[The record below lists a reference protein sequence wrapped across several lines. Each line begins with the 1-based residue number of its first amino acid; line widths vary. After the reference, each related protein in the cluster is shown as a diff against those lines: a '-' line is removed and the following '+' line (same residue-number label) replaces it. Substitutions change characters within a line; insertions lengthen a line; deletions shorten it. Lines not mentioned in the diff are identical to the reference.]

1 MQENNGEQL
10 SSSEILKT
18 TMGFLKPFFWVLFY
32 SIILNTIFSALS
44 TLSISL
50 INPVFGVLFPESQS
64 GAMSKNLLQLN
75 SLYSKFYTLI
85 NSIVNNPN
93 DKVDTLFRLGY
104 LITGVFLVKNIFK
117 YWSGVISVRLE
128 EGIVKSIRDIV
139 FDKISSLSMDFFS
152 HSKQGNLISLVTN
165 DVATLNSTTVSTFT
179 IVLRE
184 AIQIILSLF
193 LLISISPKL
202 TLIAFSTSL
211 ISLLVIRSAIK
222 YLRKYASR
230 MQNAMADYTSTLQET
245 IGGIRVIKAYNA
257 ENTALEKFKDDTNK
271 YVKSAIKHTK
281 IINIIPSINELSA
294 IVALCIVLIIG
305 GKDVIIYH
313 TFSSQDLM
321 TFLFALFG
329 IMSPISTT
337 INSVSGLQRGLI
349 AGGRIL
355 NVINSKSSVV
365 EGKIKKNYFESNIE
379 FKDVSFSYN
388 NENVVI
394 SDINLK
400 IEKGKKIAFVGLSG
414 SGKSTLLDLI
424 IRFYDVK
431 SGQINIDGVDLKEV
445 QVKPYRSMFGIVSQE
460 TMLFNDTLE
469 NNIRYGYNEC
479 TKEDI
484 IEACKI
490 ANAYNF
496 ISKMP
501 KGLDTNI
508 GDRGVTLSG
517 GERQRIAIA
526 RALVRNPQ
534 ILIFDEATSALD
546 AESEKLVQE
555 GINSSLKNRTAII
568 VAHRLSTIKD
578 CDEIYVFENGK
589 IAESGTHNELLNFDG
604 IYKKL
609 YYLQFS
615 S

>member
-1 MQENNGEQL
+1 MQDKNTEHIG
-10 SSSEILKT
+10 SSQILKAT
-18 TMGFLKPFFWVLFY
+18 IGFIKPFFWILFY
-32 SIILNTIFSALS
+32 SIILNTVFSALS

-50 INPVFGVLFPESQS
+50 INPVFGVLFPESQA
-64 GAMSKNLLQLN
+64 GALGKNLQN
-75 SLYSKFYTLI
+75 VSSYYSKFYLFI
-85 NSIVNNPN
+85 NSIVYNPN

-104 LITGVFLVKNIFK
+104 LILGVFFIKNIFK
-117 YWSGVISVRLE
+117 YWSSIISVRLE
-128 EGIVKSIRDIV
+128 EGIVKSIRDTV
-139 FDKISSLSMDFFS
+139 FDKITSLSLDFFS
-152 HSKQGNLISLVTN
+152 HSKQGHLISLITN

-193 LLISISPKL
+193 LLISISTKL

-211 ISLLVIRSAIK
+211 ISILVIRAAIK

-230 MQNAMADYTSTLQET
+230 MQTAMADYTTTLQET

-257 ENTALEKFKDDTNK
+257 EHTALDKFKDDTNN
-271 YVKSAIKHTK
+271 YVKSAVKHNK
-281 IINIIPSINELSA
+281 IITLIPSINELSA
-294 IVALCIVLIIG
+294 IFALCIVLIVG
-305 GKDVIIYH
+305 GKDVLIYH

-329 IMSPISTT
+329 IMSPIATSINT
-337 INSVSGLQRGLI
+337 ISGVQRGLI
-349 AGGRIL
+349 AGSRIIK
-355 NVINSKSSVV
+355 VINSESSVS
-365 EGKIKKNYFESNIE
+365 EGNIIKETFDSNIE
-379 FKDVSFSYN
+379 FKNVTFEYN
-388 NENVVI
+388 KGTEVI
-394 SDINLK
+394 SDINFK

-414 SGKSTLLDLI
+414 SGKSTLLDLV

-431 SGQINIDGVDLKEV
+431 SGRISIDGIDLEEV

-469 NNIRYGYNEC
+469 NNIRYGHKDC

-484 IEACKI
+484 ILACKM

-496 ISKMP
+496 INKMP

-555 GINSSLKNRTAII
+555 GINESLKNRTAII

-578 CDEIYVFENGK
+578 CDEIYVFESGK
-589 IAESGTHNELLNFDG
+589 IAEQGTHEELLILNG

-609 YYLQFS
+609 YSLQFS